1 MNIVNVSLFDVEKV
15 AERYSRKDGVPV
27 KYVCTT
33 ALGNQDFA
41 VDVFYRETPHPEFG
55 NRYFGLYRNMYAAG
69 AQIMITNADVV
80 EDLDFYMAEDSDGS
94 LHYSA
99 HRHDYKVLENGVM
112 IDGGRAYV
120 RTNDSTELYRV
131 KDGEF
136 FKPAQSPLENLDKY
150 IKPLMDRIGDYLYDP
165 EPMYE
170 PMLEKFDKSTLEP
183 MYDMLKVMHEEGKKY
198 E

>member
-15 AERYSRKDGVPV
+15 AERYSKKDGVPV

-41 VDVFYRETPHPEFG
+41 VDVFYRSTPHPEFG
-55 NRYFGLYRNMYAAG
+55 NHYFGIYRNMYAAG

-80 EDLDFYMAEDSDGS
+80 EELDFYMAKDSDGS

-99 HRHDYKVLENGVM
+99 HRHDYKMLENGNM

-120 RTNDSTELYRV
+120 RTNTDTTMFKV

-136 FKPAQSPLENLDKY
+136 QEVPIKDASGTGEEISKMEEQSGMGSEQRGMMGDLKFTTA
-150 IKPLMDRIGDYLYDP
+150 GDYINGQP
-165 EPMYE
+165 
-170 PMLEKFDKSTLEP
+170 
-183 MYDMLKVMHEEGKKY
+183 
-198 E
+198 